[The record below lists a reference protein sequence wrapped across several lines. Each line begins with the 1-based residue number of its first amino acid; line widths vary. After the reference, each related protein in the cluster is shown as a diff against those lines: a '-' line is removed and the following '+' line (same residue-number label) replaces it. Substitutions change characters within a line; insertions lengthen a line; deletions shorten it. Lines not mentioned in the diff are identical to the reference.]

1 MRTNLKL
8 FRVKKNLTQ
17 EEMSQ
22 KIGCSRK
29 TYACIENGL
38 RDGRPRFWNSLQA
51 AFDLQNPEVLEL
63 TKNDKQ

>member
-22 KIGCSRK
+22 KIGYSRK
-29 TYACIENGL
+29 GYACIENGL
-38 RDGRPRFWNSLQA
+38 RDGRARFWNSLKA
-51 AFDLQNPEVLEL
+51 AFDLQNSEVLEL
-63 TKNDKQ
+63 TKNDEQ